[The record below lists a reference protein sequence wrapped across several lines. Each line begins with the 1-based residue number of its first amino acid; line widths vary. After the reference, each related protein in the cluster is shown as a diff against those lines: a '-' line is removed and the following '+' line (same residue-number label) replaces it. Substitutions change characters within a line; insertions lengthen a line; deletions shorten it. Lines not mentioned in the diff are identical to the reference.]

1 MRASRV
7 CSEKASVCTLML
19 DYAFAWRLRRSSA
32 ISCSWARCGKILG
45 VEKRIIRREGD
56 GWAGTAVAG
65 YTDGAPGTVE
75 RHTIVGERKD
85 DPAQP
90 GPALELRYFR
100 LAAGAASRLER
111 HQHEHYVI
119 VGEGRG
125 HAYIDG
131 RLAEVGPHDVIYV
144 GALEAHQF
152 VNAGEEP
159 FGFFCVVTAARD
171 ISQPLTPAEI
181 ASIMASPAGAIVKPE
196 GQPRPRH

>member
-1 MRASRV
+1 MV
-7 CSEKASVCTLML
+7 GMNE
-19 DYAFAWRLRRSSA
+19 
-32 ISCSWARCGKILG
+32 
-45 VEKRIIRREGD
+45 RIIRRVGAV
-56 GWAGTAVAG
+56 WAGIPVAG
-65 YTDGAPGTVE
+65 YTGGTPGTVE

-100 LAAGAASRLER
+100 LAAGAVSRLER
-111 HQHEHYVI
+111 HEHEHYVI

-171 ISQPLTPAEI
+171 ISQPLTSAEI
-181 ASIMASPAGAIVKPE
+181 ASIMASPAGAIVKPD
-196 GQPRPRH
+196 GQPRPRHEREATNAG

>member
-1 MRASRV
+1 M
-7 CSEKASVCTLML
+7 
-19 DYAFAWRLRRSSA
+19 
-32 ISCSWARCGKILG
+32 
-45 VEKRIIRREGD
+45 RREGN
-56 GWAGTAVAG
+56 GWTNTPVAG
-65 YTDGAPGTVE
+65 YTGGEPGTVE

-85 DPAQP
+85 DSAQP

-111 HQHEHYVI
+111 HEHEHYVI

-131 RLAEVGPHDVIYV
+131 RMAEVGPQDVVFV

-152 VNAGEEP
+152 VNAGDEP

-171 ISQPLTPAEI
+171 TSQALAPAEI
-181 ASIMASPAGAIVKPE
+181 AAIMASPAGAIVKPD
-196 GQPRPRH
+196 GQPRPRFEREAAASP

>member
-1 MRASRV
+1 MNERV
-7 CSEKASVCTLML
+7 
-19 DYAFAWRLRRSSA
+19 F
-32 ISCSWARCGKILG
+32 
-45 VEKRIIRREGD
+45 RREGD
-56 GWAGTAVAG
+56 GWAGRPVAG
-65 YTDGAPGTVE
+65 YTGGAPGTVE

-111 HQHEHYVI
+111 HEHEHYVI
-119 VGEGRG
+119 VGEGHG

-131 RLAEVGPHDVIYV
+131 RLAEVGPHDVVYV

-152 VNAGEEP
+152 VNASEEP

-171 ISQPLTPAEI
+171 VSQALAPQEI
-181 ASIMASPAGAIVKPE
+181 DAIMASPAGAVVKPD
-196 GQPRPRH
+196 GQPRPRHERDVTNAG